1 MMARGFSKTGI
12 RTNWEAI
19 VQNRVTLAV
28 SIMIDEGRHGSVDV
42 LKWLVLMA
50 MDLSTRV
57 VFGEE
62 EEILEARKV
71 SHP

>member
-1 MMARGFSKTGI
+1 
-12 RTNWEAI
+12 
-19 VQNRVTLAV
+19 
-28 SIMIDEGRHGSVDV
+28 MIDEGRHGSVDV
-42 LKWLVLMA
+42 LKWLILMA

-62 EEILEARKV
+62 EEVIEARKV